1 MRMNT
6 VKRYMRQISKL
17 LQHKAWL
24 AVCFLILCAC
34 DVLDRNLTMLA
45 IHSAL
50 AHLLFCQE
58 SMNRHEEIVQ
68 RQIAEIER
76 LLAGLALNQQTSVQ
90 ALDVWTQV
98 VEGMLTKVERV
109 EDAIIKERAT

>member
-1 MRMNT
+1 MNT
-6 VKRYMRQISKL
+6 VKHYMRQFGKF

-58 SMNRHEEIVQ
+58 STES
-68 RQIAEIER
+68 QIAKIVEQIDWRRER
-76 LLAGLALNQQTSVQ
+76 RKN
-90 ALDVWTQV
+90 
-98 VEGMLTKVERV
+98 LTKNDLVDD
-109 EDAIIKERAT
+109 DADRRNYQKAQAETK